1 MMLLYNA
8 RLLGKSKTT
17 LGNPCANIG
26 RHFMTLENSNM
37 KQTCKNSDG
46 FNIVDGILVEYLGN
60 DSFVVIPDGVTKIN
74 DHVFLKHYVTSVS
87 IPVSVKKI
95 SKHAF
100 EYTIMHI
107 YYAGTREQW
116 NNVRKSIYL
125 GWRMR
130 ADVVHC
136 VDGDVEL
143 PHFDIRDN
151 VLEHYY
157 GAADS
162 LVIPENVKEIDWYAF
177 SGCQSLVS
185 INIPDG
191 VTKIRGG
198 AFNHCKS
205 LKSIVIPNSVVEIG
219 EAAFFYC
226 KSLELIIIP
235 DTVKEIGMQAFL
247 GCKSL
252 VSVNIPAGIKEID
265 EYMFN
270 QCTSLKSVYIPASVK
285 RICSDA
291 FSECTALLEINFAGT
306 KKQWGLVKKDENWRK
321 YIPASSV
328 QCKDGSVE
336 LSQFRINDGVLEQ
349 YYGASDSVVIPNNVI
364 EIGGFA
370 FCCCETLL
378 SVSIPNTVI
387 EIGDAAFDGCKSLK
401 SICIPEGVM
410 EIHTSTFSQCILL
423 ESVSIPKSVRII
435 EEEAFCACVSL
446 SSIDVPDGV
455 IKIYDKAFSDCMHLA
470 SINIPASV
478 TKIGKNAFCG
488 CHSLKEIH
496 YSGTEEQ
503 WNALVKGYGWNE
515 GCTDLKVIFD

>member
-1 MMLLYNA
+1 MA
-8 RLLGKSKTT
+8 
-17 LGNPCANIG
+17 
-26 RHFMTLENSNM
+26 LENSGMN
-37 KQTCKNSDG
+37 QTCKDNGD
-46 FNIVDGILVEYLGN
+46 FTIVDGILVEYLGN
-60 DSFVVIPDGVTKIN
+60 DSSVVIPDGVIKIK
-74 DHVFLKHYVTSVS
+74 DRAFLNHYVTSVS
-87 IPVSVKKI
+87 IPVTVKKI
-95 SKHAF
+95 N
-100 EYTIMHI
+100 EYVFNTLTDIC
-107 YYAGTREQW
+107 YAGTREQW
-116 NNVRKSIYL
+116 NNVRKDIY
-125 GWRMR
+125 WRKHMP

-136 VDGDVEL
+136 IDGDVEL
-143 PHFDIRDN
+143 PHFDIQDN

-162 LVIPENVKEIDWYAF
+162 LVIPDGVKEIGRYAF
-177 SGCQSLVS
+177 SNCRTLAS
-185 INIPDG
+185 ITIPNG
-191 VTKIRGG
+191 VTEIRRD
-198 AFNHCKS
+198 AFGYCDS
-205 LKSIVIPNSVVEIG
+205 LKSIVIPDSVVEIG

-226 KSLELIIIP
+226 ESLEFIIIP
-235 DTVKEIGMQAFL
+235 KNVIKIGMKAFR

-252 VSVNIPAGIKEID
+252 VSVHIPADIKIID
-265 EYMFN
+265 ENLFGG
-270 QCTSLKSVYIPASVK
+270 CSSLKSVFIPESVK
-285 RICSDA
+285 RICYGA
-291 FSECTALLEINFAGT
+291 FSECTALSEIHFAGT

-328 QCKDGSVE
+328 QCKDGSIE
-336 LSQFRINDGVLEQ
+336 LSQFRINDDVLEQ

-455 IKIYDKAFSDCMHLA
+455 IKIYDKAFFDCMHLV
-470 SINIPASV
+470 SISIPASV
-478 TKIGKNAFCG
+478 TEIGKNAFCG

-503 WNALVKGYGWNE
+503 WNALVKGDGWNE
-515 GCTDLKVIFD
+515 GCPDLKVIFD

>member
-1 MMLLYNA
+1 MA
-8 RLLGKSKTT
+8 
-17 LGNPCANIG
+17 
-26 RHFMTLENSNM
+26 LENSGMN
-37 KQTCKNSDG
+37 QTCKDNGD
-46 FNIVDGILVEYLGN
+46 FTIVDGILVEYLGN
-60 DSFVVIPDGVTKIN
+60 DSSVVIPDGVTKIN

-95 SKHAF
+95 SKYAF

-116 NNVRKSIYL
+116 NNVRKDIY
-125 GWRMR
+125 WRKHMP

-143 PHFDIRDN
+143 PHFGIRDN

-157 GAADS
+157 GETES
-162 LVIPENVKEIDWYAF
+162 LVIPKNVKEIGRYAF

-191 VTKIRGG
+191 VTKIRIG
-198 AFNHCKS
+198 AFYRCKS

-219 EAAFFYC
+219 ESAFLCC

-235 DTVKEIGMQAFL
+235 DTVKEIGMHAFL

-252 VSVNIPAGIKEID
+252 VSVNIPVGIKEID
-265 EYMFN
+265 EYLFN
-270 QCTSLKSVYIPASVK
+270 KCTSLKSVYIPASVK

-336 LSQFRINDGVLEQ
+336 LSQFRINDDVLEQ

-378 SVSIPNTVI
+378 SVSIPNSVI
-387 EIGDAAFDGCKSLK
+387 EIGDAAFNGCESLK
-401 SICIPEGVM
+401 SISIPDGVM
-410 EIHTSTFSQCILL
+410 EIHDNTFSQCILL
-423 ESVSIPKSVRII
+423 ESVSIPKTVRII
-435 EEEAFCACVSL
+435 EENAFSGCVSL
-446 SSIDVPDGV
+446 SSIVIPNGV

-478 TKIGKNAFCG
+478 TEIGKNVFCG

-503 WNALVKGYGWNE
+503 WNALVKGDGWNE
-515 GCTDLKVIFD
+515 GCPDLKVIFDYKI